1 MSKTGGKSS
10 QKKIPRV
17 RSRCQISS
25 FLDILGDKW
34 TLLVIRDLFI
44 GLNKFSD
51 FRNSPEKIPSNLLS
65 ERLKRL
71 ESKGIVSKSCYQEHP
86 KRYHYQLTE
95 QGKALWP
102 VLKEMIQW
110 SNTFIPGLYAEDEIK
125 QIAKERFSTSQLSE

>member
-1 MSKTGGKSS
+1 MFSRTYL
-10 QKKIPRV
+10 RV
-17 RSRCQISS
+17 AVLAF
-25 FLDILGDKW
+25 FLQ
-34 TLLVIRDLFI
+34 
-44 GLNKFSD
+44 LNPLRFV
-51 FRNSPEKIPSNLLS
+51 LS
-65 ERLKRL
+65 
-71 ESKGIVSKSCYQEHP
+71 P